1 VTSHTVANV
10 PHAEN
15 VANGLYPT
23 DRPVEQAKL
32 CLSCH
37 FGNEDRFVT
46 HRIMGAGH
54 PRMAFEIETFGTI
67 EPAHYKVDADY
78 VKRKGEHNPIRLWA
92 IGQAYASQQLL
103 DTLTNPKRG
112 RDGIFPELV
121 LFDCHACHH
130 PMTEQKASLR
140 LGVGSGRVNLNDSNL
155 LMLRA
160 IVRVID
166 PANSAA
172 FDRQVSQVHLAVA
185 GGAASGADQR
195 AADPMPLA
203 KTLSATIGRYM
214 NRFEQEAFDAT
225 VLRSILAALL
235 DETSANQYAN
245 YAGAEQAYFSISS
258 LTSSLIKQGGLA
270 ASGPVT
276 QRLTSMRKTLANED
290 KFRSE
295 TFLTEVA
302 AMRALIPAQAK

>member
-1 VTSHTVANV
+1 
-10 PHAEN
+10 
-15 VANGLYPT
+15 
-23 DRPVEQAKL
+23 
-32 CLSCH
+32 
-37 FGNEDRFVT
+37 
-46 HRIMGAGH
+46 
-54 PRMAFEIETFGTI
+54 
-67 EPAHYKVDADY
+67 
-78 VKRKGEHNPIRLWA
+78 
-92 IGQAYASQQLL
+92 
-103 DTLTNPKRG
+103 
-112 RDGIFPELV
+112 
-121 LFDCHACHH
+121 
-130 PMTEQKASLR
+130 
-140 LGVGSGRVNLNDSNL
+140 
-155 LMLRA
+155 MLRA

-172 FDRQVSQVHLAVA
+172 FDRQISQVHFAVA
-185 GGAASGADQR
+185 GGASGGTADGVDR
-195 AADPMPLA
+195 RTSADPIPLA
-203 KTLSATIGRYM
+203 KSLSATIGRYM

-225 VLRSILAALL
+225 VLRAILTALL

>member
-1 VTSHTVANV
+1 
-10 PHAEN
+10 
-15 VANGLYPT
+15 
-23 DRPVEQAKL
+23 
-32 CLSCH
+32 
-37 FGNEDRFVT
+37 
-46 HRIMGAGH
+46 
-54 PRMAFEIETFGTI
+54 
-67 EPAHYKVDADY
+67 
-78 VKRKGEHNPIRLWA
+78 
-92 IGQAYASQQLL
+92 
-103 DTLTNPKRG
+103 
-112 RDGIFPELV
+112 
-121 LFDCHACHH
+121 
-130 PMTEQKASLR
+130 
-140 LGVGSGRVNLNDSNL
+140 
-155 LMLRA
+155 
-160 IVRVID
+160 
-166 PANSAA
+166 
-172 FDRQVSQVHLAVA
+172 
-185 GGAASGADQR
+185 
-195 AADPMPLA
+195 MPLA

>member
-23 DRPVEQAKL
+23 SRPIEQAKL

-37 FGNEDRFVT
+37 FGNDDRFVT

-54 PRMAFEIETFGTI
+54 PRMAFEIETFGTL

-78 VKRKGEHNPIRLWA
+78 VRRKGEYNPVRLWA

-103 DTLTNPKRG
+103 DTLASSKRG
-112 RDGIFPELV
+112 RDGLFPELV
-121 LFDCHACHH
+121 LFDCHSCHH
-130 PMTEQKASLR
+130 PMSEQKASLR
-140 LGVGSGRVNLNDSNL
+140 LGVGSGRVNLNDNNL

-172 FDRQVSQVHLAVA
+172 FDRQVSQVHHAVA
-185 GGAASGADQR
+185 GSAEQR
-195 AADPMPLA
+195 SADPLALA
-203 KTLSATIGRYM
+203 KNLSATIGRYM
-214 NRFEQEAFDAT
+214 NRFEQETFDAA
-225 VLRSILAALL
+225 VLRNILLALL

-276 QRLTSMRKTLANED
+276 QRLTSMRKALANED
-290 KFRSE
+290 KFRGE
-295 TFLTEVA
+295 QFLTEVA